1 MITVY
6 TPQWRNPY
14 LNKELRTKFHE
25 LINTCINRQFNE
37 EKIQGYS
44 GYYTKIQ
51 QLQLALMFAIYIKKR
66 LYFGETLD
74 EVEADF
80 EIDRIKYRLQ
90 ANGINLYKV
99 YDTLEIDYQS

>member
-1 MITVY
+1 MITIY
-6 TPQWRNPY
+6 TSQWRNPY
-14 LNKELRTKFHE
+14 LNKEVRTKFHE

-37 EKIQGYS
+37 EKLQGYS

-51 QLQLALMFAIYIKKR
+51 QLQLAIMLTIYIKKR

-80 EIDRIKYRLQ
+80 DMDRIKYRLQ
-90 ANGINLYKV
+90 ANGIDLYKV
-99 YDTLEIDYQS
+99 YDTFNIQY